1 MRLMPAL
8 LSSALLAT
16 PLFVH
21 AQAAAPQERPEVTAA
36 AKAVQQKVVTW
47 RRDFHQHPELSN
59 REQRTAQKV
68 AEHLRALGLKPKTGI
83 AHHGVVAIIEGGKP
97 GPRVALRADM
107 DALPV
112 TEQVDLPFASKA
124 TATFRGETVGVMHAC
139 GHDAHTGILLGIADA
154 LVKMKA
160 ELPGSVMLVFQPS
173 EEGAPDGEE
182 GGASLMLAEGLFKDF
197 RPDAMFGL
205 HVFSTLQAGQIGVRQ
220 GPLMAASDKFT
231 IKVKGRQTH
240 GSRPWGGIDPIVA
253 AADMIG
259 TAQTIVSRRTDIAK
273 LPAVVSFGAIKGG
286 IRYNII
292 PDEVE
297 LVGTI
302 RTFDEGMR
310 QRIFADLKNV
320 AEHVSAANGATAEA
334 SVPDNDGNPVTVNDP
349 ALTARMIPSLQAVA
363 GKDNVIEPSLQ
374 MGAEDFSYYAKEVP
388 SMFFFVGATA
398 KGVDPVTAPS
408 NHSPKFTL
416 DESALDL
423 GLRALLQVTLD
434 YLHAPTQG
442 AATSGALRFRFA
454 PPGEGREAGVTRFP
468 RIRSAATPRTR
479 IPRLRWTD

>member
-21 AQAAAPQERPEVTAA
+21 AQAAAPQERPEVAAA
-36 AKAVQQKVVTW
+36 AKAVQQKVVAW

-59 REQRTAQKV
+59 REQRTAAKV
-68 AEHLRALGLKPKTGI
+68 AEHLRALGLKPRTGI

-97 GPRVALRADM
+97 GPKVALRADM

-112 TEQVDLPFASKA
+112 TEQVDVPFASRA

-160 ELPGSVMLVFQPS
+160 DLPGSVMLVFQPS

-182 GGASLMLAEGLFKDF
+182 GGASLMLEEGLFKDF
-197 RPDAMFGL
+197 KPDAMFGL

-253 AADMIG
+253 AADVIG

-310 QRIFADLKNV
+310 QRIFTDLKNV
-320 AEHVSAANGATAEA
+320 AEHVSVANGATAEA
-334 SVPDNDGNPVTVNDP
+334 SVPDQDGNPVTVNDP
-349 ALTARMIPSLQAVA
+349 ALTARMIPSLKAVA
-363 GKDNVIEPSLQ
+363 GADNVIEPPLQ

-398 KGVDPVTAPS
+398 KGIDPVTAPS
-408 NHSPKFTL
+408 NHSPKFAL

-434 YLHAPTQG
+434 YLHSPTQG
-442 AATSGALRFRFA
+442 AAVADAR
-454 PPGEGREAGVTRFP
+454 
-468 RIRSAATPRTR
+468 
-479 IPRLRWTD
+479 